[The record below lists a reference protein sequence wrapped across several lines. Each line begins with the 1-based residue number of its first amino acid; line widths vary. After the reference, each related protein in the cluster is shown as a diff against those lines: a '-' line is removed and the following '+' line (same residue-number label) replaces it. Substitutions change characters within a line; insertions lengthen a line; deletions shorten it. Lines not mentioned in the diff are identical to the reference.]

1 MLSLICA
8 GLSLALTSFAD
19 EQSTSLI
26 DDEIANTQALIELY
40 EEKLSILNL
49 SNTTD
54 VLPDKTGNTTL
65 ESAGLLTYF
74 NDIEKQEIQS
84 KDFAEKVFPE
94 TRRVVRQAVN
104 NPYVNLVNEKNYF
117 TFTEVP
123 EKFEWIQ
130 VRSITRASSGHQIN
144 MALAVAFPGGN
155 IQLFDMW
162 GN

>member
-19 EQSTSLI
+19 EQRTSLI

-74 NDIEKQEIQS
+74 NDIEK
-84 KDFAEKVFPE
+84 
-94 TRRVVRQAVN
+94 
-104 NPYVNLVNEKNYF
+104 
-117 TFTEVP
+117 
-123 EKFEWIQ
+123 
-130 VRSITRASSGHQIN
+130 
-144 MALAVAFPGGN
+144 
-155 IQLFDMW
+155 
-162 GN
+162 